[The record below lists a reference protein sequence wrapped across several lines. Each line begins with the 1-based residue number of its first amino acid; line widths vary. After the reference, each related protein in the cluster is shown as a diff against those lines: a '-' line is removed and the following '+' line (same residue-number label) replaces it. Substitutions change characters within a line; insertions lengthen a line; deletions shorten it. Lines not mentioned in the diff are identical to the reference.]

1 MGDYTKVTWYD
12 EVKDQDGNI
21 IQEGTPLSAQNM
33 NNLESGA
40 DTGANTVGLIAIE
53 ALQHI
58 NAIEKDLDKWKKQ
71 RLQQGTAYI
80 YNKCVM
86 EGCVVSKMTNSR
98 YLQVSRTGTF
108 TAGDVSKCHVDGRQV
123 GVIDEQLVAMV
134 PLGSGAT
141 NKDYYV
147 YVDWDVAASRYRLYL
162 APDALPTGKLGLY
175 KATVPWSD
183 QGMDL
188 TAVTLADI
196 RRIESNNAFR
206 TTEPFV
212 LISNPGYTLFDAP
225 EYDVQ
230 LSIEEASDFSRVG
243 DLVVYEKAANGF
255 KVKFTGNADNVKVRW
270 TIINPDIS

>member
-1 MGDYTKVTWYD
+1 
-12 EVKDQDGNI
+12 
-21 IQEGTPLSAQNM
+21 
-33 NNLESGA
+33 
-40 DTGANTVGLIAIE
+40 
-53 ALQHI
+53 
-58 NAIEKDLDKWKKQ
+58 
-71 RLQQGTAYI
+71 
-80 YNKCVM
+80 
-86 EGCVVSKMTNSR
+86 
-98 YLQVSRTGTF
+98 
-108 TAGDVSKCHVDGRQV
+108 
-123 GVIDEQLVAMV
+123 
-134 PLGSGAT
+134 
-141 NKDYYV
+141 
-147 YVDWDVAASRYRLYL
+147 
-162 APDALPTGKLGLY
+162 
-175 KATVPWSD
+175 
-183 QGMDL
+183 MDL